1 MSSKL
6 ACRARLLLHPRVACM
21 QYTDYQRYNSLNW
34 SLHQRVGS
42 APGIPHLGSGE
53 TFRRRQAAGSS
64 MRRPARQPIR
74 AMVNVDVSP
83 SVVLGV
89 GLIGAGISLWQVRQA
104 KPAISK
110 DYDVVISCISL
121 LVGGILIFQVR
132 TAFLSRP
139 PPAYLTLHLE
149 EWWQCRPPG
158 EFCPTLLHRSNQVSP
173 VASGLAA

>member
-1 MSSKL
+1 
-6 ACRARLLLHPRVACM
+6 
-21 QYTDYQRYNSLNW
+21 
-34 SLHQRVGS
+34 
-42 APGIPHLGSGE
+42 
-53 TFRRRQAAGSS
+53 
-64 MRRPARQPIR
+64 MRRAARQPIR

-132 TAFLSRP
+132 TVFLSWP
-139 PPAYLTLHLE
+139 PPANLTPCLE

-158 EFCPTLLHRSNQVSP
+158 EFCPTLLHHSNQVLP